1 MPKSAFWSSI
11 LQVREILEEASI
23 WQISQGNVSIWN
35 QPWCSIWKNIH
46 DHINLDNLPSQMPNL
61 VSDLWD
67 ERKNWDIQK
76 ITHLFDNIAIQSIMQ
91 VQIIYGKGEDTLCWK
106 YTSSGDCNIKSAYKK
121 IYNDMHPVQNQANN
135 LVKNLLKLIWKN
147 NIIPPRVKTFGWR
160 LLRQALPTAARINHR
175 IKDISP
181 NCFRCG
187 QKEDEMHLF
196 FHCNFSRLCWF
207 ISVFNIRVDGLSS
220 LNSIQDII
228 AYLLANGANLHN
240 LLVLLWQ
247 IWKARNEESFKTR
260 KWEPQQ
266 VCNAAAALV
275 KTYENIQSLE
285 EQTHG
290 DSQETE
296 EISQHKRTYTSNIFA
311 GTRCYVDASWKEGKT
326 GIGIFIHN
334 PENHNTIVI
343 KATSSMSGSPLLA
356 EMNALMLAIQI
367 CHQLQIQ
374 SPVFLSDNI
383 MVVNAIQKE
392 DYMTDPGHWSLRPAL
407 SRIYNILQGRNIK
420 IQWIPREM
428 NKMADNLAKSAR
440 ELSSQ
445 SQMAFDCSNISHI
458 CHNSGCPT
466 RRGLL
471 LTPNEDVTIAH
482 ALCF

>member
-1 MPKSAFWSSI
+1 M
-11 LQVREILEEASI
+11 LCGYV
-23 WQISQGNVSIWN
+23 V
-35 QPWCSIWKNIH
+35 
-46 DHINLDNLPSQMPNL
+46 
-61 VSDLWD
+61 
-67 ERKNWDIQK
+67 ER
-76 ITHLFDNIAIQSIMQ
+76 
-91 VQIIYGKGEDTLCWK
+91 
-106 YTSSGDCNIKSAYKK
+106 
-121 IYNDMHPVQNQANN
+121 
-135 LVKNLLKLIWKN
+135 
-147 NIIPPRVKTFGWR
+147 
-160 LLRQALPTAARINHR
+160 
-175 IKDISP
+175 
-181 NCFRCG
+181 
-187 QKEDEMHLF
+187 
-196 FHCNFSRLCWF
+196 
-207 ISVFNIRVDGLSS
+207 
-220 LNSIQDII
+220 
-228 AYLLANGANLHN
+228 
-240 LLVLLWQ
+240 
-247 IWKARNEESFKTR
+247 
-260 KWEPQQ
+260 
-266 VCNAAAALV
+266 
-275 KTYENIQSLE
+275 
-285 EQTHG
+285 
-290 DSQETE
+290 
-296 EISQHKRTYTSNIFA
+296 
-311 GTRCYVDASWKEGKT
+311 GKT

-392 DYMTDPGHWSLRPAL
+392 DYMTDSGHWSLRPAL